1 MAARS
6 GIPSSKI
13 VQQVR
18 GEARSRKD
26 LLDRVDRAIK
36 MAQNGELHEES
47 QDEDTNG
54 EARSGAGGE
63 RYATSSSFG
72 ERKTVFNHS

>member
-13 VQQVR
+13 QQVR
-18 GEARSRKD
+18 GEARNRKD
-26 LLDRVDRAIK
+26 LLDKVDKAIK

-47 QDEDTNG
+47 QGGDASKGAMPE
-54 EARSGAGGE
+54 AGGE
-63 RYATSSSFG
+63 RYASTPLSG
-72 ERKTVFNHS
+72 T

>member
-6 GIPSSKI
+6 GIPNSKI
-13 VQQVR
+13 QQVR

-47 QDEDTNG
+47 QDGNTSG
-54 EARSGAGGE
+54 EGAGGE
-63 RYATSSSFG
+63 RYASSSSFG
-72 ERKTVFNHS
+72 QRKPCLIDL